1 MNRRRSVKL
10 ALVIVF
16 CGAITSPLFAQSATP
31 VSIEASAD
39 TAAVLSAHAPR
50 NADDL
55 RLIQTQLQRV
65 IQRALPATVA
75 VEVRGAAGSG
85 VIVNR
90 EGVVLT
96 AAHVVGRAGR
106 RAWVE
111 LPDGRRLAGRSLGAN
126 HDADAGMIKIDSPP
140 KDLPFTPIHEG
151 PELRHGEWVVT
162 IGQPGGIIE
171 DRAPPVRFGRVL
183 FRGEGILCTDC
194 KLVGGDS
201 GGPLFNMQ
209 GEVVGIHS
217 SIGPMVT
224 HNFHVPI
231 SAFRDGWDRLAK
243 GDVWGGRYDDD
254 DENRALLG
262 VRGRAESGRCLIS
275 QVFPGMPADK
285 AGMKE
290 GDVVV
295 AVDNREIG
303 TFDELSRIVS
313 YKEPGDRIRL
323 RVQRDGE
330 TLELTAELAGVRLD

>member
-1 MNRRRSVKL
+1 MFSLLVSV
-10 ALVIVF
+10 AF
-16 CGAITSPLFAQSATP
+16 TAPLLAQSASP
-31 VSIEASAD
+31 VSLEAPAD
-39 TAAVLSAHAPR
+39 TAAVLSAKSPA
-50 NADDL
+50 NAAEL
-55 RLIQTQLQRV
+55 RLIQKQLQRV

-75 VEVRGAAGSG
+75 VEIRGAAGSG
-85 VIVNR
+85 VIVNK
-90 EGVVLT
+90 EGLVLT

-126 HDADAGMIKIDSPP
+126 HDVDAGMIQIDEPP
-140 KDLPFTPIHEG
+140 ADLPFTPIHEG
-151 PELRHGEWVVT
+151 PDLQPGAWVVT
-162 IGQPGGIIE
+162 IGQPGGIVE

-183 FRGEGILCTDC
+183 FRGDGILCTDC

-231 SAFRDGWDRLAK
+231 TSFRSGWDRLAK

-254 DENRALLG
+254 EDENRPLLG
-262 VRGRAESGRCLIS
+262 VRGNTQDGRCVVS

-285 AGMKE
+285 AGVE
-290 GDVVV
+290 VGDVIL

-303 TFDELSRIVS
+303 TFEELAKSV
-313 YKEPGDRIRL
+313 YFADPGDTLRL
-323 RVQRDGE
+323 KIERAGE
-330 TLELTAELAGVRLD
+330 TLSISATLAGGE